1 MKTISTATVKI
12 GANSYTY
19 VRIDGET
26 ADRHVPWAK
35 GVRDG
40 DRVKVATWP
49 NEWTAYLVD

>member
-1 MKTISTATVKI
+1 MKTISNATVKI

-49 NEWTAYLVD
+49 NEWTAYLVA